1 MQGEMKWE
9 AMWGCRI
16 PAILMQECPLP
27 QPEGQA
33 VALLPPPNSGML
45 IPSCPE
51 FQCKAISR
59 AAEGL
64 SGLRKHGY
72 CGKSIQELNRDGDT
86 GARASPVPSPR
97 RAQ

>member
-1 MQGEMKWE
+1 
-9 AMWGCRI
+9 MWGCRI
-16 PAILMQECPLP
+16 PATLMQECPLP
-27 QPEGQA
+27 QAEGQA
-33 VALLPPPNSGML
+33 VALQPPPNAGVL
-45 IPSCPE
+45 IAE

-64 SGLRKHGY
+64 SGPNKHGHF
-72 CGKSIQELNRDGDT
+72 GKSIQELNRDGDT

>member
-1 MQGEMKWE
+1 
-9 AMWGCRI
+9 MWGCRI
-16 PAILMQECPLP
+16 PAILVQECALP
-27 QPEGQA
+27 QAEGQA
-33 VALLPPPNSGML
+33 VALLPLPNTGVL
-45 IPSCPE
+45 IPSWPE

-64 SGLRKHGY
+64 SGLSKHGY
-72 CGKSIQELNRDGDT
+72 FGKSIQELSRDGDT